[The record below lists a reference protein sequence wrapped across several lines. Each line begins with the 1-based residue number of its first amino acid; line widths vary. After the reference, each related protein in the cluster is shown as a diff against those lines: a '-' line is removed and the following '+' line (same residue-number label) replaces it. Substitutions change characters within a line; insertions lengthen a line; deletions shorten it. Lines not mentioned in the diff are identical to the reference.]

1 MCNNVLDVLVLYHLT
16 ERNISG
22 RMDLN
27 ELFEIV
33 DIESAEDFKY
43 FDNFAALMESDDYIP
58 AEVMYELFAEV
69 DTDVLSELT
78 DNYFEDIMEGVPEEE
93 AELFTLLDNIK
104 RVLKGYAENTDDERS
119 IVLFTD
125 EVSRFRNWYNFDT
138 DVECQSRKDGST
150 RTVPVR
156 EALVLYR
163 IEKLRADEYMYD
175 FSQCLDYP
183 LDEYVVSFTS
193 DAEGDT
199 GYEPGNEE
207 EELLNSDFLFDDEFS
222 DEY

>member
-1 MCNNVLDVLVLYHLT
+1 MDYEELLEYLDLDDPSQFEYFEAMADLVESEEYI
-16 ERNISG
+16 E
-22 RMDLN
+22 N
-27 ELFEIV
+27 EAVYKLFDGADKTMI
-33 DIESAEDFKY
+33 AE
-43 FDNFAALMESDDYIP
+43 LLSD
-58 AEVMYELFAEV
+58 
-69 DTDVLSELT
+69 
-78 DNYFEDIMEGVPEEE
+78 YFEDIMEGVPEEE

-175 FSQCLDYP
+175 FSECLDYP

-193 DAEGDT
+193 DADGDT

>member
-1 MCNNVLDVLVLYHLT
+1 MCNNVLDVLVLYHLK

-175 FSQCLDYP
+175 FSECLDYP
-183 LDEYVVSFTS
+183 LDEYVVSFKS
-193 DAEGDT
+193 DADGDT

>member
-1 MCNNVLDVLVLYHLT
+1 MCNNVLDVLVLYHLK

-33 DIESAEDFKY
+33 DIESAEDFKF

-78 DNYFEDIMEGVPEEE
+78 DNYFEDIMDGVPEEE

-125 EVSRFRNWYNFDT
+125 EVFRFRNWYNFDT

-175 FSQCLDYP
+175 FSECLDYP

-193 DAEGDT
+193 DADGDT

>member
-1 MCNNVLDVLVLYHLT
+1 M
-16 ERNISG
+16 
-22 RMDLN
+22 N

-138 DVECQSRKDGST
+138 DVECQSRKGGST

-163 IEKLRADEYMYD
+163 IEKLRADEYQYD
-175 FSQCLDYP
+175 FSECLDYP
-183 LDEYVVSFTS
+183 LDEYIVSFTS
-193 DAEGDT
+193 DADGDT

>member
-1 MCNNVLDVLVLYHLT
+1 MCNNVLDILVLYHLK

-175 FSQCLDYP
+175 FSECLDYP

-193 DAEGDT
+193 DADGDT

>member
-1 MCNNVLDVLVLYHLT
+1 M
-16 ERNISG
+16 
-22 RMDLN
+22 N

-33 DIESAEDFKY
+33 DIESTEDFKY
-43 FDNFAALMESDDYIP
+43 FDNFAALMESDEYIP
-58 AEVMYELFAEV
+58 GEVMYELFAEV
-69 DTDVLSELT
+69 DTGVLSELT

-138 DVECQSRKDGST
+138 DVECQSSRDGSI

-156 EALVLYR
+156 EVLVLYR

-193 DAEGDT
+193 DADGDT

>member
-1 MCNNVLDVLVLYHLT
+1 MCNNVMDVLVLYHLK

-175 FSQCLDYP
+175 FSECLDYP

-193 DAEGDT
+193 DADGDT

>member
-1 MCNNVLDVLVLYHLT
+1 M
-16 ERNISG
+16 
-22 RMDLN
+22 N

-33 DIESAEDFKY
+33 DIESTEDFKY

-175 FSQCLDYP
+175 FSECLDYP

-193 DAEGDT
+193 DADGDT
-199 GYEPGNEE
+199 SYEPGNEE

>member
-1 MCNNVLDVLVLYHLT
+1 MCNNVLDVLVLYHLK

-33 DIESAEDFKY
+33 DIESTEDFKY

-175 FSQCLDYP
+175 FSECLDYP

>member
-1 MCNNVLDVLVLYHLT
+1 MCNNVLDVLVLYHLK

-58 AEVMYELFAEV
+58 AEVMNELFAEV

-175 FSQCLDYP
+175 FSECLDYP

-193 DAEGDT
+193 DADGDT

>member
-1 MCNNVLDVLVLYHLT
+1 
-16 ERNISG
+16 
-22 RMDLN
+22 MDLN

-43 FDNFAALMESDDYIP
+43 FDNFAALMESDEYIP
-58 AEVMYELFAEV
+58 GEVMYELFAEV
-69 DTDVLSELT
+69 DTGVLSELT

-175 FSQCLDYP
+175 FSECLDYP

-193 DAEGDT
+193 DADGDT

>member
-1 MCNNVLDVLVLYHLT
+1 M
-16 ERNISG
+16 
-22 RMDLN
+22 N

-138 DVECQSRKDGST
+138 DVECQSWKDGST

-175 FSQCLDYP
+175 FSECLDYP

-193 DAEGDT
+193 DADGDT

>member
-1 MCNNVLDVLVLYHLT
+1 MCNNVLDVLVLYHLK

-69 DTDVLSELT
+69 DTDMLSELT

-175 FSQCLDYP
+175 FSECLDYP

-193 DAEGDT
+193 DADGDT

>member
-1 MCNNVLDVLVLYHLT
+1 MCNNVLDVLVLYHLK

-163 IEKLRADEYMYD
+163 IEKLRADEYIYD
-175 FSQCLDYP
+175 FSECLDYP

-193 DAEGDT
+193 DADGDT
-199 GYEPGNEE
+199 GYGPGNEE

>member
-1 MCNNVLDVLVLYHLT
+1 MCNNVLDVLVLYHLK

-43 FDNFAALMESDDYIP
+43 FDNFAALMECGGYIP

-175 FSQCLDYP
+175 FSECLDYP

-193 DAEGDT
+193 DADGDT

>member
-1 MCNNVLDVLVLYHLT
+1 
-16 ERNISG
+16 
-22 RMDLN
+22 MDLN

-33 DIESAEDFKY
+33 DIESTEDFKY

-175 FSQCLDYP
+175 FSECLDYP

-193 DAEGDT
+193 DADGDT
-199 GYEPGNEE
+199 SYEPGNEE

>member
-1 MCNNVLDVLVLYHLT
+1 
-16 ERNISG
+16 
-22 RMDLN
+22 MDLN

-58 AEVMYELFAEV
+58 TEVMYELFAEV

-125 EVSRFRNWYNFDT
+125 EVYRFRNWYNFDT
-138 DVECQSRKDGST
+138 DVECQNRKDGST

-175 FSQCLDYP
+175 FSECLDYP

-193 DAEGDT
+193 DADGDT

>member
-1 MCNNVLDVLVLYHLT
+1 MCNNVLDVLVLYHLK

-175 FSQCLDYP
+175 FSECLDYP
-183 LDEYVVSFTS
+183 LDEYVVSFIS
-193 DAEGDT
+193 DADGDT

>member
-1 MCNNVLDVLVLYHLT
+1 
-16 ERNISG
+16 
-22 RMDLN
+22 MDLN

-58 AEVMYELFAEV
+58 TEVMYELFAEV

-125 EVSRFRNWYNFDT
+125 EVYRFRNWYNFDT

-175 FSQCLDYP
+175 FSECLDYP

-193 DAEGDT
+193 DADGDT
-199 GYEPGNEE
+199 GYKPGNEE

>member
-1 MCNNVLDVLVLYHLT
+1 
-16 ERNISG
+16 
-22 RMDLN
+22 MDLN
-27 ELFEIV
+27 ELFEIA
-33 DIESAEDFKY
+33 DIDSAEDFKY
-43 FDNFAALMESDDYIP
+43 FDNFAALMESDEYIP
-58 AEVMYELFAEV
+58 NEVMYELFAEV
-69 DTDVLSELT
+69 DTDILSELS

-119 IVLFTD
+119 MVLFTD

>member
-1 MCNNVLDVLVLYHLT
+1 
-16 ERNISG
+16 
-22 RMDLN
+22 MDLN

-33 DIESAEDFKY
+33 DIESAEDFKH

-119 IVLFTD
+119 IVLFRFP
-125 EVSRFRNWYNFDT
+125 VSETGTISIQTWNVRA
-138 DVECQSRKDGST
+138 G
-150 RTVPVR
+150 RT
-156 EALVLYR
+156 EAP
-163 IEKLRADEYMYD
+163 E
-175 FSQCLDYP
+175 QCRSERL
-183 LDEYVVSFTS
+183 LCFT
-193 DAEGDT
+193 E
-199 GYEPGNEE
+199 
-207 EELLNSDFLFDDEFS
+207 
-222 DEY
+222 

>member
-1 MCNNVLDVLVLYHLT
+1 MCNNVLDVLVLYHLK

-33 DIESAEDFKY
+33 DIESTEDFKY

-175 FSQCLDYP
+175 FSECLDYP

-193 DAEGDT
+193 DADGDT

>member
-1 MCNNVLDVLVLYHLT
+1 
-16 ERNISG
+16 
-22 RMDLN
+22 MDLN

-58 AEVMYELFAEV
+58 AEVMYELFVEV

-175 FSQCLDYP
+175 FSECLDYP

-193 DAEGDT
+193 DADGDT

>member
-1 MCNNVLDVLVLYHLT
+1 
-16 ERNISG
+16 
-22 RMDLN
+22 MDLN

-43 FDNFAALMESDDYIP
+43 FDNFAALMESDDYISN
-58 AEVMYELFAEV
+58 EVMYELFAEA

-125 EVSRFRNWYNFDT
+125 EVYRFRNWYNFDT

-163 IEKLRADEYMYD
+163 IEKLKADEYQYD

-193 DAEGDT
+193 DGDGDT

>member
-1 MCNNVLDVLVLYHLT
+1 MCNNVLDVLVLYHLK

-163 IEKLRADEYMYD
+163 IEKLRADDYMYD
-175 FSQCLDYP
+175 FSECLDYP

-193 DAEGDT
+193 DADGDT

>member
-1 MCNNVLDVLVLYHLT
+1 MCNNVLDVLVLYHLK

-43 FDNFAALMESDDYIP
+43 FDNFAALMESDDYIL

-175 FSQCLDYP
+175 FSECLDYP

-193 DAEGDT
+193 DADGDT

>member
-1 MCNNVLDVLVLYHLT
+1 MCNNVLDVLVLYHLK

-33 DIESAEDFKY
+33 NIESAEDFKY

-175 FSQCLDYP
+175 FSECLDYP

-193 DAEGDT
+193 DADGDT

-207 EELLNSDFLFDDEFS
+207 EELLKSDFLFDDEFS

>member
-1 MCNNVLDVLVLYHLT
+1 M
-16 ERNISG
+16 
-22 RMDLN
+22 N

-138 DVECQSRKDGST
+138 DVECQSRKGGST

-175 FSQCLDYP
+175 FSECLDYP

-193 DAEGDT
+193 DADGDT

>member
-1 MCNNVLDVLVLYHLT
+1 M
-16 ERNISG
+16 
-22 RMDLN
+22 N

-43 FDNFAALMESDDYIP
+43 FDNFAALMESDEYIP
-58 AEVMYELFAEV
+58 GEVMYELFAEV
-69 DTDVLSELT
+69 DIDVLSELT

-138 DVECQSRKDGST
+138 DVECQSSRDGSI

-183 LDEYVVSFTS
+183 IDEYVVSFTS

>member
-1 MCNNVLDVLVLYHLT
+1 MCNNVLDVLVLYHLK

-43 FDNFAALMESDDYIP
+43 FDNFAALMESDEYIP
-58 AEVMYELFAEV
+58 NEVMYELFAEV
-69 DTDVLSELT
+69 DTDILSELT
-78 DNYFEDIMEGVPEEE
+78 DNYFEDITEGVPEEE
-93 AELFTLLDNIK
+93 AELFTLLDNIR

-125 EVSRFRNWYNFDT
+125 EVCRFRNWYNFDT
-138 DVECQSRKDGST
+138 DVTCRNRRDGST
-150 RTVPVR
+150 GVVPVR
-156 EALVLYR
+156 EALMLYR
-163 IEKLRADEYMYD
+163 IEKLKADEYMYD
-175 FSQCLDYP
+175 FSECLDYP

>member
-1 MCNNVLDVLVLYHLT
+1 
-16 ERNISG
+16 
-22 RMDLN
+22 MDLN

-43 FDNFAALMESDDYIP
+43 FDNFAALMESDEYIP
-58 AEVMYELFAEV
+58 GEVMYELFAEV
-69 DTDVLSELT
+69 DIDVLSELT

-138 DVECQSRKDGST
+138 DVECQSSRDGSI

-183 LDEYVVSFTS
+183 IDEYVVSFTS

>member
-1 MCNNVLDVLVLYHLT
+1 MCNNVLDVLVLYHLK

-58 AEVMYELFAEV
+58 TEVMYELFAEV

-175 FSQCLDYP
+175 FSECLDYP

-193 DAEGDT
+193 DADGDT

>member
-1 MCNNVLDVLVLYHLT
+1 MCNNVLDVLVLYHLK

-175 FSQCLDYP
+175 FSECLDYP

-193 DAEGDT
+193 EADGDT